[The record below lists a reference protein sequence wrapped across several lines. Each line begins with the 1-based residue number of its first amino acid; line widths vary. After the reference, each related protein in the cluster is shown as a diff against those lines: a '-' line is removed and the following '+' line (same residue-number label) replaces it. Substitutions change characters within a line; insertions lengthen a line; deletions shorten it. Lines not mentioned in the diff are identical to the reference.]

1 MKRILSAVSVLLAA
15 ALLMTGCS
23 MMTTEQMYCLPKRSE
38 DYNNLQSAIDS
49 AMSGLSYCA
58 PLSGE
63 NQQPVQIADLDG
75 DGVDEYLLF
84 AKGTQERPL
93 HILVF
98 RNVDGTYVHTDTVQ
112 SNGTSFDMVEY
123 VDMDG
128 EPGVEIVVGRQV
140 SDQVVRSVSVYTA
153 TQEKV
158 EQLLSVNY
166 TKFLTV
172 DLDNNGLSKLFVVR
186 PGNTDTDNGIV
197 ELYSFPKGD
206 VERSNE
212 VTMSQPADKLKRMIL
227 GNLHG
232 GGLAVYLASSVED
245 TALITDV
252 YTVRDGMLTNVTL
265 SNESGTSIQTMRNF
279 YIYADDIDSDGVVE
293 LPTLLT
299 MKPQENTLGSDKHHM
314 IRWYAMTPEGDEV
327 EKMHTFHN
335 FEGGWYLQLDSK
347 IVPRLTVTHNG
358 NSYDFYMWDKE
369 YKTTQKLMSIVTL
382 TAQDRDAQ
390 ADKDGWFV
398 LHRTDT
404 AIYAASLEPVA
415 ETVGISQDTMIYS
428 FRIIQ
433 QDWKTGET

>member
-1 MKRILSAVSVLLAA
+1 MKRILSVITLLLAA
-15 ALLMTGCS
+15 ALLITGCS

-38 DYNNLQSAIDS
+38 DYNDLQSTIDS

-63 NQQPVQIADLDG
+63 NQQPVQMADLDG
-75 DGVDEYLLF
+75 DGINEYLLF

-123 VDMDG
+123 VDMDAR
-128 EPGVEIVVGRQV
+128 PGVEVVVGRQV
-140 SDQVVRSVSVYTA
+140 SDQVIRSVSIYTA
-153 TQEKV
+153 AQGRV
-158 EQLLSVNY
+158 EQMLTVNY

-172 DLDNNGLSKLFVVR
+172 DLDNSGISKLFVVR
-186 PGNTDTDNGIV
+186 PGNTDTDTGIV
-197 ELYSFPKGD
+197 ELYSFLDGD

-212 VTMSQPADKLKRMIL
+212 VTMSQPADKLKRVIV

-232 GGLAVYLASSVED
+232 GSLAVYLASAVED

-252 YTVRDGMLTNVTL
+252 YTVRDGMLTNVTV
-265 SNESGTSIQTMRNF
+265 SNESGTSIQTLRNF
-279 YIYADDIDSDGVVE
+279 YVYADDIDSDGVVE

-299 MKPQENTLGSDKHHM
+299 MKSRENTVGSDKHHM
-314 IRWYAMTPEGDEV
+314 IRWYAMTPEGDEI

-347 IVPRLTVTHNG
+347 LVARLTVAHNG
-358 NSYDFYMWDKE
+358 NSYEFYMWDEE
-369 YKTTQKLMSIVTL
+369 YKTTQKLMTVATL
-382 TAQDRDAQ
+382 TAQSKNEQ
-390 ADKDGWFV
+390 TVQDGWFV

-404 AIYAASLEPVA
+404 ATYAASLAPVA
-415 ETVGISQDTMIYS
+415 EELGITQDTVIYS
-428 FRIIQ
+428 FRMIQ